1 LKILSQLTTD
11 NGRLTLPNHKHSN
24 EMEKQQQKETR
35 LDRIEKSL
43 ELFFKGMSEL
53 RDSQKKTDEQIL
65 ELKDSQKKTDE
76 QIRNTDEQIL
86 ELKESLDKTIERLD
100 RIGRQLADLGLVQGE
115 VAEDLFYRNIQY
127 LFKDRNIAF
136 SSIKR
141 NLKKKGTAEY
151 DIVAVNSNVVLV
163 VEVKNKLQKRM
174 IDSFIN
180 KRIPNFKKVFPQ
192 YNNYKLLGGIGAL
205 VVKDEVG
212 RYAEKSGLYV
222 LTQTSDGGASLINRK
237 GFQAK
242 DFS

>member
-1 LKILSQLTTD
+1 
-11 NGRLTLPNHKHSN
+11 
-24 EMEKQQQKETR
+24 MEKQQQKETR

-43 ELFFKGMSEL
+43 ESFFKGMSEL
-53 RDSQKKTDEQIL
+53 RDSQKKTD
-65 ELKDSQKKTDE
+65 D

-100 RIGRQLADLGLVQGE
+100 RIGRQLADFGLVQGE

-136 SSIKR
+136 RSIKR

-192 YNNYKLLGGIGAL
+192 YSNYKLLGGIGAL
-205 VVKDEVG
+205 VVRDEIG

>member
-1 LKILSQLTTD
+1 
-11 NGRLTLPNHKHSN
+11 
-24 EMEKQQQKETR
+24 MEKQQQKETR

>member
-1 LKILSQLTTD
+1 MSVNLKAIGILALTIQKQG
-11 NGRLTLPNHKHSN
+11 NRLRLTQIINHKHSN
-24 EMEKQQQKETR
+24 KMEKQQQKETR
-35 LDRIEKSL
+35 LDRIEKVL
-43 ELFFKGMSEL
+43 ESFFKGMSEL

-65 ELKDSQKKTDE
+65 ELK
-76 QIRNTDEQIL
+76 
-86 ELKESLDKTIERLD
+86 ESLGKTIERLD

-151 DIVAVNSNVVLV
+151 DIVAANSNVVLV

-192 YNNYKLLGGIGAL
+192 YSNYKLLGGIGAL
-205 VVKDEVG
+205 VVRDEIG